1 MKKYNVVFLQ
11 SALDDLEEIVLYISK
26 ESKKSAMEMHDKIV
40 KLASKL
46 ETFPK
51 LGIQVP
57 DKKMRER
64 GFRMIAVDRY
74 LLFYKV
80 HPEEIIIL
88 RVLHGARD
96 YPRLFSRLSEEEKSN
111 KGDL

>member
-1 MKKYNVVFLQ
+1 MKKYKVVFLQ
-11 SALDDLEEIVLYISK
+11 SALDDLEELVLYISK
-26 ESKKSAMEMHDKIV
+26 DSKRNAMEIHDRIV
-40 KLASKL
+40 QLANKL

-64 GFRMIAVDRY
+64 GFRMIAVQKS

-80 HPEEIIIL
+80 YPEEVAIL

-96 YPRLFSRLSEEEKSN
+96 YPRLFSQLSEKKKTN
-111 KGDL
+111 KDGI